1 MKFLCVE
8 CDEPMKLERSAGP
21 DEGSLTVTFGCPQ
34 CGWRVAML
42 TNPFETQLIRSL
54 GVKVGGRA
62 APAAPFEHLRSSMAH
77 QRGEAFEEDMTGAG
91 EAQARGPAVG
101 AGEPTGRAPAPDAG
115 VASARGPA
123 PADDPAPGCPFA
135 NMVASQ
141 ESESAGGI
149 SWSQE
154 AEARVERI
162 PSFIRPMAKK
172 AIERYAEGKGH
183 RTITEA
189 VMDEAKSALG
199 M

>member
-1 MKFLCVE
+1 MKFLCVK
-8 CDEPMKLERSAGP
+8 CDQPMKLERSQGP

-34 CGWRVAML
+34 CGQRVAML

-54 GVKVGGRA
+54 GVKVGGRTE
-62 APAAPFEHLRSSMAH
+62 PATPFEHLRSSMRH
-77 QRGEAFEEDMTGAG
+77 QREAAFEGAAPAG
-91 EAQARGPAVG
+91 RDEAHSPAAEAARGPA
-101 AGEPTGRAPAPDAG
+101 AEAG

-123 PADDPAPGCPFA
+123 IDDDGPGCPFA
-135 NMVASQ
+135 NMLASQ
-141 ESESAGGI
+141 ESENPGGI
-149 SWSQE
+149 GWSPE

-183 RTITEA
+183 RTITET
-189 VMDEAKSALG
+189 VMDEARGALG

>member
-62 APAAPFEHLRSSMAH
+62 APAAPFEQLRSSMAH
-77 QRGEAFEEDMTGAG
+77 QRSEAFADVATGDT
-91 EAQARGPAVG
+91 GPAITGGRDESPG
-101 AGEPTGRAPAPDAG
+101 ARPLETGEPIGPVPAPD
-115 VASARGPA
+115 
-123 PADDPAPGCPFA
+123 DDPAPGCPFA

-141 ESESAGGI
+141 ESEGADGI
-149 SWSQE
+149 SWSPE

-189 VMDEAKSALG
+189 VMDEAKGALG

>member
-1 MKFLCVE
+1 MKFLCVT
-8 CDEPMKLERSAGP
+8 CDEPMRLERSEGP

-34 CGWRVAML
+34 CGHRVAML

-62 APAAPFEHLRSSMAH
+62 APAAPFEHLRSSMAR
-77 QRGEAFEEDMTGAG
+77 QRSEAFEEEATADTRAAMTGG
-91 EAQARGPAVG
+91 RVESPGARPL
-101 AGEPTGRAPAPDAG
+101 ETG

-123 PADDPAPGCPFA
+123 VDAAPAPGCPFA

-141 ESESAGGI
+141 ESESADGI
-149 SWSQE
+149 SWSPE

-189 VMDEAKSALG
+189 VMDEAKGALG